1 MSRLGKAAGAAM
13 AEEQVGRV
21 YDARLFRRLWPLVRP
36 RRALVFFGLLLVL
49 AGSAAQLAQPY
60 LIKLAVDRAVIP
72 GRRDLLVLY
81 ALAFGAFLL
90 AEFLLRYGQIFSLEK
105 LGQEVV
111 YDLRTQL
118 FAHLQELSSSFFDRN
133 PVGRL
138 VARVTTDVEA
148 IQEAFSSGLV
158 LILADLFR
166 LAAIVVILVLMD
178 PWLAA
183 VTFAIVPPMLVVSW
197 FFRQRVRAS
206 YRRARALIGELNGM
220 IQEMISG
227 MRLVQLFGR
236 ESHTAREFEDLNQR
250 HRDAELRAVTYES
263 AFSAV
268 AELLGSLTLAAILW
282 AGGLRLIGDH
292 VTFGTLV
299 AFIEYS
305 RRFFRPLQEL
315 TQRYTVMQSAMAA
328 AERVFQLLDTRPA
341 IVTPAAPVV
350 LDAPRGAIRF
360 EAVDFA
366 YDPAA
371 PVLRGLDFSIEPGQT
386 VAVVGAT
393 GSGKSTL
400 IRLLSRLYDVDRGRI
415 LIDDVD
421 IRRLDLHALR
431 RLVGVV
437 PQDPFLF
444 AGSIAGNIS
453 LSDPTI
459 TPQRIRRAAEAVQA
473 DRFIRRLPHGY
484 DESVRERGGNFS
496 VGERQL
502 ICFARVLAFDPA
514 IVVLDEATASVDSST
529 EALIRTALDR
539 LLAGRTSIIIAHRL
553 TTTTGA
559 DRILVLHKGRLVESG
574 THDELMAREEG
585 IYRTLYSLQA
595 AG

>member
-13 AEEQVGRV
+13 AEEQVGKV